1 MCYCCCQRNASLGK
15 KKEAVLS
22 WLDLYSVTDFKYW
35 EDTSDE
41 YRDSEGTLLP
51 LWKFSYEKAKKL
63 AVTSLCWN
71 PKYKDLFAAS
81 YGSCE
86 WQIEIYTEVRKL
98 CNIIIA
104 MHRCSKLSKLLP
116 QKIYRWMA
124 YSLVSKFLSFN
135 STFSVNLTG
144 CPETM
149 CIVWQ
154 TKWG

>member
-1 MCYCCCQRNASLGK
+1 MYHCGR

-86 WQIEIYTEVRKL
+86 WQIEIVKPEYIRKL
-98 CNIIIA
+98 KSYA
-104 MHRCSKLSKLLP
+104 TLL
-116 QKIYRWMA
+116 
-124 YSLVSKFLSFN
+124 
-135 STFSVNLTG
+135 
-144 CPETM
+144 
-149 CIVWQ
+149 
-154 TKWG
+154 